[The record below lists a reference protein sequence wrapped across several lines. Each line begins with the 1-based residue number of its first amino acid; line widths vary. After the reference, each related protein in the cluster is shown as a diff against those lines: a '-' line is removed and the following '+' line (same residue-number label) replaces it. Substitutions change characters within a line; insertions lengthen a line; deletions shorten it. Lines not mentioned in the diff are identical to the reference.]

1 MNTFNILSLTSYH
14 LTSYFISGIPELSIN
29 ASKTKIVLFK
39 GKNKSQ
45 NQQISLRI
53 NNNIIKQVSSVRFL
67 GLIIDEGLTW
77 KEHIDSVSKNI
88 IKSSGLIA
96 KLRHYANKN
105 SLKLIYYALVYPY
118 LTYGN
123 LVWGN
128 TYPTRLKKLF
138 NIQKKIVR
146 LICFKLYT
154 DHSEPLFFNLKI
166 LNVYKINDYLCSLF
180 MYRYNYGKKLPDLYI
195 NYFKQNKEVHNYNT
209 RNRNKLHVSY
219 KRTDYRKYTVF
230 SKGISIWNC
239 LDETIRNIKSF
250 FSFKNKVKFYYLENN
265 C

>member
-1 MNTFNILSLTSYH
+1 MQTELDKIVKWLSANKLSTNT
-14 LTSYFISGIPELSIN
+14 
-29 ASKTKIVLFK
+29 SKTKIVLFK

-53 NNNIIKQVSSVRFL
+53 NNYIIKQVSSVRFL

-96 KLRHYANKN
+96 KRHANKN

-123 LVWGN
+123 QVWGN

-154 DHSEPLFFNLKI
+154 GHSEPLFFNLRI

-180 MYRYNYGKKLPDLYI
+180 MYGIIMVKNYQISTFIISSKIKKCI
-195 NYFKQNKEVHNYNT
+195 
-209 RNRNKLHVSY
+209 
-219 KRTDYRKYTVF
+219 
-230 SKGISIWNC
+230 
-239 LDETIRNIKSF
+239 TIIQEI
-250 FSFKNKVKFYYLENN
+250 VTIYM
-265 C
+265 

>member
-1 MNTFNILSLTSYH
+1 M
-14 LTSYFISGIPELSIN
+14 
-29 ASKTKIVLFK
+29 LFK

-45 NQQISLRI
+45 NEQISLRI
-53 NNNIIKQVSSVRFL
+53 NNDIIKQVSSVRFL

-154 DHSEPLFFNLKI
+154 DHSEPLFLNLKI
-166 LNVYKINDYLCSLF
+166 LNVYKITITFVVYLCIGII
-180 MYRYNYGKKLPDLYI
+180 MVKNYQISTLTISSKIKKCI
-195 NYFKQNKEVHNYNT
+195 TIIQEIVT
-209 RNRNKLHVSY
+209 
-219 KRTDYRKYTVF
+219 
-230 SKGISIWNC
+230 NC
-239 LDETIRNIKSF
+239 M
-250 FSFKNKVKFYYLENN
+250 
-265 C
+265 

>member
-1 MNTFNILSLTSYH
+1 MQTELDKMVKWLSANK
-14 LTSYFISGIPELSIN
+14 LSIN

-53 NNNIIKQVSSVRFL
+53 NNDIIKQVSSVRFL

-146 LICFKLYT
+146 LICFKLCT
-154 DHSEPLFFNLKI
+154 DHSELLFFNLKI

-180 MYRYNYGKKLPDLYI
+180 MYRYNYGKKLPDLYM
-195 NYFKQNKEVHNYNT
+195 NYFK
-209 RNRNKLHVSY
+209 
-219 KRTDYRKYTVF
+219 
-230 SKGISIWNC
+230 
-239 LDETIRNIKSF
+239 NIIQEIVTS
-250 FSFKNKVKFYYLENN
+250 
-265 C
+265 CM